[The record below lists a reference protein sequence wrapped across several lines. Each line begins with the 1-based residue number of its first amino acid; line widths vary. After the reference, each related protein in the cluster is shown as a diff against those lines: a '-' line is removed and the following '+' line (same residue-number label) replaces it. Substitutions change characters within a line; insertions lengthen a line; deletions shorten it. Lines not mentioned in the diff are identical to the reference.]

1 MQVQEAMESLK
12 VKKASGCDSIPP
24 FALKVGAEAIAIPL
38 TTLFN
43 RCIMESKWPQSWKKG
58 EWVPV
63 FKSDNPLLKEN
74 YRPVTVLPAADKVF
88 EQIVAKQFVE
98 MFNHRLG
105 QALSAYQKT
114 QSCDNR
120 DNKHLLGILS
130 TDMSKAF
137 DSMHPAL
144 LLSKLRAYG
153 FEENFINLL
162 HSYLCGRSNRVKL
175 ASRKHSWKRVNQG
188 CPQGSDLGLWNI
200 FQNDLVYEIERNL
213 SMYADD
219 NQLFEISDN
228 VATINDNLNANA
240 RKASSWYESN
250 LLKGNLSKYHT
261 MLIQ

>member
-1 MQVQEAMESLK
+1 M
-12 VKKASGCDSIPP
+12 
-24 FALKVGAEAIAIPL
+24 
-38 TTLFN
+38 
-43 RCIMESKWPQSWKKG
+43 W
-58 EWVPV
+58 
-63 FKSDNPLLKEN
+63 
-74 YRPVTVLPAADKVF
+74 
-88 EQIVAKQFVE
+88 
-98 MFNHRLG
+98 
-105 QALSAYQKT
+105 
-114 QSCDNR
+114 
-120 DNKHLLGILS
+120 
-130 TDMSKAF
+130 KAF

-162 HSYLCGRSNRVKL
+162 RSYLCGRSNRVKL
-175 ASRKHSWKRVNQG
+175 ASRKNSWKRVNQG
-188 CPQGSDLGLWNI
+188 CPQRSALGLLLWNI

-261 MLIQ
+261 MLINNKQRDGRDEINVNVQGTGV